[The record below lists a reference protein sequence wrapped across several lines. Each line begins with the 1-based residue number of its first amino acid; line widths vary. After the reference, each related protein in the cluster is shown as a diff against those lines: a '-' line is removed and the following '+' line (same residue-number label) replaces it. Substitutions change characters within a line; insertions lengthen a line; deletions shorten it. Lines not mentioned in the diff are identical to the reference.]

1 MSNALEEKK
10 NSSIHL
16 IFSKK
21 KKRLHTKVMEFSES
35 ISHDQW
41 ENVHVVIMGSHMAR
55 KGFLISQ
62 YFAKLFG
69 IREDDD
75 RKLIFAEGN
84 FEEGF
89 ALDLLVII

>member
-1 MSNALEEKK
+1 
-10 NSSIHL
+10 
-16 IFSKK
+16 
-21 KKRLHTKVMEFSES
+21 MEFSES